1 MLVPK
6 IQVGA
11 TPDGTL
17 TYLIDHAPGD
27 LPPVRGRDLLAAWDL
42 AREAAHRA
50 AWSTTRA
57 FRFRRPDGGWTD
69 LALHDADAQCWA
81 GAVDQSVGM
90 NSGYGLSVCLR
101 LLALVDLLARAPWAA
116 GLMQLDRRGAELHP
130 ALLRLAA
137 ETRLT
142 DDARFD
148 ETGFRASLQV
158 LPHAPAATGDTP
170 P

>member
-11 TPDGTL
+11 TSDGTL
-17 TYLIDHAPGD
+17 TYFIDHTPGD

-42 AREAAHRA
+42 ARDAANQA
-50 AWSTTRA
+50 AWSTARA

-69 LALHDADAQCWA
+69 LALRDADAQCWA
-81 GAVDQSVGM
+81 GAVDSAVGM
-90 NSGYGLSVCLR
+90 QTGYGLSVCLR

-116 GLMQLDRRGAELHP
+116 GLMQLGRHGAELHP

-148 ETGFRASLQV
+148 EPGFRACLQV
-158 LPHAPAATGDTP
+158 LPGPSRETGVPTP
-170 P
+170 

>member
-1 MLVPK
+1 MPTGK
-6 IQVGA
+6 IQIAA

-17 TYLIDHAPGD
+17 TYVIDQTPGD

-42 AREAAHRA
+42 ARDAAHRA
-50 AWSTTRA
+50 VWSTARA

-69 LALHDADAQCWA
+69 LALRDTDAQCWA
-81 GAVDQSVGM
+81 GAVDRSVGM
-90 NSGYGLSVCLR
+90 QTGYGLSVCLR
-101 LLALVDLLARAPWAA
+101 LLALVDLLACAPWTA
-116 GLMQLDRRGAELHP
+116 GLVKLDRQGADLHP

-142 DDARFD
+142 DEARFD
-148 ETGFRASLQV
+148 EPRFRASLQA
-158 LPHAPAATGDTP
+158 LPAPWRAKGVSP